1 VAKKEL
7 STNPLLTALN
17 ILANKLTDKEYRAV
31 TSSMFRLYMGDKL
44 GYRDSFDPQFMAD
57 VTADVTAVWQFRK
70 EKKTEKKAKLYKLKV
85 VKGGKDKSES
95 L

>member
-1 VAKKEL
+1 MAKKEP

-17 ILANKLTDKEYRAV
+17 ILASKLTDKEYRTV

-57 VTADVTAVWQFRK
+57 VTAVWQFRK

-85 VKGGKDKSES
+85 LKGGKDNSKS

>member
-1 VAKKEL
+1 MAKKEP
-7 STNPLLTALN
+7 STNPLITALN
-17 ILANKLTDKEYRAV
+17 VLANKLTDKEYRTV

-57 VTADVTAVWQFRK
+57 VTAVWQFRK
-70 EKKTEKKAKLYKLKV
+70 EKKIEKKAKLYKLKV
-85 VKGGKDKSES
+85 LKGGKDNSKS

>member
-1 VAKKEL
+1 
-7 STNPLLTALN
+7 
-17 ILANKLTDKEYRAV
+17 
-31 TSSMFRLYMGDKL
+31 MGDKL

-57 VTADVTAVWQFRK
+57 VTAMWQFRK
-70 EKKTEKKAKLYKLKV
+70 EKKTEKKAKLYKLQV

>member
-1 VAKKEL
+1 MAKKEQ

-17 ILANKLTDKEYRAV
+17 ILANKLTDKEYRTI

-57 VTADVTAVWQFRK
+57 VSAVWQFRK

>member
-1 VAKKEL
+1 MAKKEP

-17 ILANKLTDKEYRAV
+17 ILASKLTDKEYRTV

-57 VTADVTAVWQFRK
+57 VTAVWQFRK

-85 VKGGKDKSES
+85 LKGGKDKSES

>member
-1 VAKKEL
+1 MAKKEP

-17 ILANKLTDKEYRAV
+17 ILASKLTDKEYRAV

-57 VTADVTAVWQFRK
+57 VTAVWQFRK

-85 VKGGKDKSES
+85 LKGGKDKSES

>member
-1 VAKKEL
+1 MAKKEP

-57 VTADVTAVWQFRK
+57 VTAVWQFRK

>member
-1 VAKKEL
+1 MAKKEP

-17 ILANKLTDKEYRAV
+17 ILANKLTDKEYRTV

-44 GYRDSFDPQFMAD
+44 GYRDSFDPQFM
-57 VTADVTAVWQFRK
+57 ADVTAVWQFRK

-85 VKGGKDKSES
+85 VKGGKDADKS

>member
-1 VAKKEL
+1 MAKKEP

-17 ILANKLTDKEYRAV
+17 ILANKLTDKEYRTV

-57 VTADVTAVWQFRK
+57 VTAVWQFRK

-85 VKGGKDKSES
+85 LKGGKDKSES

>member
-1 VAKKEL
+1 MAKKEP
-7 STNPLLTALN
+7 STNPLLTTLN

-57 VTADVTAVWQFRK
+57 VTAVWQFRK

-85 VKGGKDKSES
+85 LKGGKDKSES

>member
-1 VAKKEL
+1 MAKKEPF
-7 STNPLLTALN
+7 TNPLLTALN
-17 ILANKLTDKEYRAV
+17 ILANKLTDKEYRTV

-57 VTADVTAVWQFRK
+57 VTAVWQFRK
-70 EKKTEKKAKLYKLKV
+70 EKKTEKKAKLYKLQV
-85 VKGGKDKSES
+85 VKGGKDGNKS

>member
-1 VAKKEL
+1 MAKKEP

-31 TSSMFRLYMGDKL
+31 TSSMFRLYMGAKL

-57 VTADVTAVWQFRK
+57 VSAVWQFRK

-85 VKGGKDKSES
+85 LKGGKDKSES

>member
-1 VAKKEL
+1 VAKKEP

-17 ILANKLTDKEYRAV
+17 ILANKLTDKEYRTV

-57 VTADVTAVWQFRK
+57 VTVVWQFRK

-85 VKGGKDKSES
+85 LKGGKDKSES

>member
-1 VAKKEL
+1 VAKKEP
-7 STNPLLTALN
+7 STNPLLTSLN

-31 TSSMFRLYMGDKL
+31 TSNMFRLYMGDKL
-44 GYRDSFDPQFMAD
+44 GYRDSFDPQFM
-57 VTADVTAVWQFRK
+57 ADVTAVWQFRK

>member
-1 VAKKEL
+1 MAKKEQ
-7 STNPLLTALN
+7 SANPLLTALN

-57 VTADVTAVWQFRK
+57 VSAVWQFRK

>member
-1 VAKKEL
+1 MAKKEP

-57 VTADVTAVWQFRK
+57 VTAVWQFRK

-85 VKGGKDKSES
+85 LKGGKDKSKS

>member
-1 VAKKEL
+1 VAKKEQ

-17 ILANKLTDKEYRAV
+17 ILANKLTDKEYRSV

-57 VTADVTAVWQFRK
+57 VTAVWQFRK

-85 VKGGKDKSES
+85 VRGGKDKSES

>member
-1 VAKKEL
+1 VAKKEQ

-17 ILANKLTDKEYRAV
+17 ILANKLTDKEYRSV

-57 VTADVTAVWQFRK
+57 VTAVWQFRK

-85 VKGGKDKSES
+85 VRGGKDKSKS

>member
-1 VAKKEL
+1 MAKKEP
-7 STNPLLTALN
+7 STNPLLSALN

-57 VTADVTAVWQFRK
+57 VTAVWQFRK

-85 VKGGKDKSES
+85 LKGGKDKSES

>member
-1 VAKKEL
+1 VAKKQQ

-17 ILANKLTDKEYRAV
+17 ILANKLTDKEYRSV
-31 TSSMFRLYMGDKL
+31 TTTMFRLYMGDKL
-44 GYRDSFDPQFMAD
+44 GYRDTFDPQFMAD
-57 VTADVTAVWQFRK
+57 VSAVWQFRK
-70 EKKTEKKAKLYKLKV
+70 EEKTEKKAKLYKLQV

>member
-1 VAKKEL
+1 MAKKEP
-7 STNPLLTALN
+7 STNPLLTSLN
-17 ILANKLTDKEYRAV
+17 ILANKLTDEEYRAV

-44 GYRDSFDPQFMAD
+44 GYRDSFDPQFM
-57 VTADVTAVWQFRK
+57 ADVTAVWQFRK

>member
-1 VAKKEL
+1 VAKKEP
-7 STNPLLTALN
+7 STNPLLTSLN

-57 VTADVTAVWQFRK
+57 VTAVWQFRK

>member
-1 VAKKEL
+1 VAKKEP
-7 STNPLLTALN
+7 STNPLITALN
-17 ILANKLTDKEYRAV
+17 VLANKLTDKEYRTV

-57 VTADVTAVWQFRK
+57 VTAVWQFRK
-70 EKKTEKKAKLYKLKV
+70 EKKIEKKAKLYKLKV
-85 VKGGKDKSES
+85 LKGGKDNSKS

>member
-1 VAKKEL
+1 MAKKEP

-17 ILANKLTDKEYRAV
+17 ILANKLTDKEYRTV

-57 VTADVTAVWQFRK
+57 VTAVWQFRK

-85 VKGGKDKSES
+85 LKGGKDEPKS